1 MILLIQTCD
10 LGGDIR
16 MMELLEDVLIRCSEC
31 RSVIGIHKEE
41 IEFDAFAYDHGEN
54 GMGDEIEY
62 RHDGVIICE
71 ECGNEIQ
78 FRISG
83 FEYPVGAYNYDDHEI
98 YGGDFEESPIVGIVY
113 SQEEFDIDCAC
124 NEFNRVERLILE
136 ISDNP
141 DLIYNISPRE
151 FEEVINRVLQDEGF
165 ETELTQ
171 ATRDGGRDIV
181 ATKYEMGKPIV
192 FYIEC
197 KRYGRRNSVG
207 VSIVRSL
214 YGVQTSDQINKSILV
229 TTGHVT
235 RGARRFVEKQ
245 NTMMSILDVNEIHHL
260 IKRSAMKYR

>member
-1 MILLIQTCD
+1 MIRFTSGSLFK
-10 LGGDIR
+10 
-16 MMELLEDVLIRCSEC
+16 
-31 RSVIGIHKEE
+31 VISLCKSGRR
-41 IEFDAFAYDHGEN
+41 YS
-54 GMGDEIEY
+54 DEKIAEMLFPNVEY
-62 RHDGVIICE
+62 TT
-71 ECGNEIQ
+71 
-78 FRISG
+78 
-83 FEYPVGAYNYDDHEI
+83 NYIGH
-98 YGGDFEESPIVGIVY
+98 
-113 SQEEFDIDCAC
+113 
-124 NEFNRVERLILE
+124 
-136 ISDNP
+136 
-141 DLIYNISPRE
+141 
-151 FEEVINRVLQDEGF
+151 RVLQDEGF

-260 IKRSAMKYR
+260 IQRSAMKYR